1 MPKRKSPA
9 SSTGGRSASNLEQVL
24 QYFDP
29 RKPLLE
35 QAELRN
41 WFVDRPYSP
50 RESLRILLGNRSEPQ
65 KILFVGHRGNG
76 KSTEIAKLCEE
87 LGEAFQPVTFDA
99 LDATGRTNLEYEDLM
114 LAIVTR
120 TIRQCID
127 RSLATR
133 PLLEPAGELWQQFR
147 GWWRHMI
154 AGTGI
159 STAETELSLGAELAG
174 SLAKVEV
181 GVKQST
187 QTRDALKT
195 QVNREM
201 PELLSYLN
209 RVIEEAEA
217 ESGKK
222 LLLVVEGLD
231 KVDLGAARDIFRD
244 HAPTATAPKAHMI
257 FTFPLALRHSEE
269 FYSVRAYFSNT
280 QFLPNFA
287 INKPRGAGPDPAGR
301 EKLKRL
307 VLARAEER
315 LFEPEALAELIF
327 LSGGLP
333 VNLVELVQSAA
344 LSALSRQGERI
355 EMPDIQRAAREA
367 RHNFFAPL
375 TREEREVL
383 RSRHADC
390 EFSNDPVEQRL
401 IFMGSLVEYPNEVQ
415 WCDAHP
421 LLWPVLEG

>member
-1 MPKRKSPA
+1 MAKNAPETKA
-9 SSTGGRSASNLEQVL
+9 TGGRSASTLEQVL
-24 QYFDP
+24 QFFDP
-29 RKPLLE
+29 RKPLFDHQDL
-35 QAELRN
+35 QH

-50 RESLRILLGNRSEPQ
+50 RESLRILLTTREEPQ

-87 LGEAFQPVTFDA
+87 LGPTFEPVLFHA

-127 RSLATR
+127 SNLARR
-133 PLLEPAGELWQQFR
+133 PLLEPVGERWQQFR
-147 GWWRHMI
+147 LWWRQMI

-159 STAETELSLGAELAG
+159 SSAETEISLGAELAL

-187 QTRDALKT
+187 ETREVLKL
-195 QVNREM
+195 QVNRQM

-209 RVIEEAEA
+209 WVIEEAETR
-217 ESGKK
+217 SGRK

-231 KVDLGAARDIFRD
+231 KIDLGAARDIFRD
-244 HAPTATAPKAHMI
+244 HAPTITAPKAHMI

-269 FYSVRAYFSNT
+269 FYTVRTAFSNT
-280 QFLPNFA
+280 QFLPNFC
-287 INKPRGAGPDPAGR
+287 INKPRSAETDAVGR
-301 EKLKRL
+301 ENLRRL
-307 VLARAEER
+307 VLARAAETF
-315 LFEPEALAELIF
+315 FESAALDDLVF

-333 VNLVELVQSAA
+333 MILVELVQSAA
-344 LSALSRQGERI
+344 LFAIGRKAARI
-355 EMPDIQRAAREA
+355 EKVDVNRAAREA
-367 RHNFFAPL
+367 RHNLFAPL
-375 TREEREVL
+375 TSEERRVL
-383 RSRHADC
+383 RDRHADRA
-390 EFSNDPVEQRL
+390 FSNDPVEQRL

-421 LLWPVLEG
+421 LLWPVLED